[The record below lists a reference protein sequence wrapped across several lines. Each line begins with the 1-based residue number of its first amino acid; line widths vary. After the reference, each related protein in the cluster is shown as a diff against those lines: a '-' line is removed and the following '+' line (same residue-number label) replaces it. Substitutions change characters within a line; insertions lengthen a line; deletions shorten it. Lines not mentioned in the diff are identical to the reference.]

1 MQNKALF
8 SVQSFKHSSGSS
20 SSSVKQTHPLSNNSA
35 ERRQQAIH
43 PQNDARWHLGL
54 KRFIPVVAVVANS
67 CKLMTLQRS
76 DVLQSLRLLKSSG
89 PPAFRAGSAALLFWG
104 CALMNMQATEL
115 LAPFFYL
122 SQKNRKERK
131 KKNLLRAFNFSEG
144 HTISEFLV
152 FVILAQRQGY
162 VPDNKQ

>member
-1 MQNKALF
+1 MQNKALS

-20 SSSVKQTHPLSNNSA
+20 SSSSVKQTHPLPNNSA

-54 KRFIPVVAVVANS
+54 KRFIPVAAVVANS
-67 CKLMTLQRS
+67 CKLMTFQRS

-89 PPAFRAGSAALLFWG
+89 PPAFRARSSALLFWG
-104 CALMNMQATEL
+104 CALMNMQGTEL
-115 LAPFFYL
+115 LEPFFYL
-122 SQKNRKERK
+122 SQKNRKEK
-131 KKNLLRAFNFSEG
+131 KKLLGAFNFSEG

-152 FVILAQRQGY
+152 FVILTQHQGY

>member
-43 PQNDARWHLGL
+43 PQNDACWHLGL
-54 KRFIPVVAVVANS
+54 KRFIPAAAVVANS
-67 CKLMTLQRS
+67 CKLMTFQRS
-76 DVLQSLRLLKSSG
+76 DVLQSLRFLKSSG
-89 PPAFRAGSAALLFWG
+89 PAAFRAGSSALLFWG
-104 CALMNMQATEL
+104 CALMNMQETEL

-131 KKNLLRAFNFSEG
+131 KNLLRAFNFSEG
-144 HTISEFLV
+144 HTISEFLA
-152 FVILAQRQGY
+152 FVILAQHQGY